1 LLVPTDFISTPMVHS
16 QLQLSVLRLY
26 KELLRA
32 SANKP
37 GVETIIKSEF
47 RRQQEMLGPRDTL
60 RIEYQMRI
68 GRRKLEMIRDPQVSG
83 VGQFVDK

>member
-1 LLVPTDFISTPMVHS
+1 MVHS
-16 QLQLSVLRLY
+16 KLQLSVLSLY

-32 SANKP
+32 AANKP
-37 GVETIIKSEF
+37 GVETIIKTEF
-47 RRQQEMLGPRDTL
+47 RRQAKLQRSDTL

-83 VGQFVDK
+83 IGQFVDK